1 MDGHMEQNAQLN
13 NQQENEEDA
22 YYQMQMQ
29 QINEYYNHNVNLYQ
43 RNYQE
48 NDEELIRALAESE
61 EYYQKEQMLKKTEEK
76 NSKDEDSIRIPV
88 LQSTGKQKS
97 SKTSTKELE
106 EFYIENYA
114 KSKQRAEQQHKKE
127 VDAFNEI
134 RTERARNNS
143 EESNAIFDYL
153 TGREVPIKESSNVQ
167 AEKYKRYKQENG
179 NKGNFEANESD
190 IKKVVQILKKSIC

>member
-1 MDGHMEQNAQLN
+1 MGIHAGGCCGKREQNVQLNDGHIEQNAQLN

-29 QINEYYNHNVNLYQ
+29 QIDEYYNHNVNSYQ
-43 RNYQE
+43 SNYQE

-61 EYYQKEQMLKKTEEK
+61 EYYQKEQMFKKTEEK

-88 LQSTGKQKS
+88 LKSTGKQKS

-106 EFYIENYA
+106 EFYIKNYA

-127 VDAFNEI
+127 VDALM
-134 RTERARNNS
+134 RLERK
-143 EESNAIFDYL
+143 I
-153 TGREVPIKESSNVQ
+153 V
-167 AEKYKRYKQENG
+167 
-179 NKGNFEANESD
+179 
-190 IKKVVQILKKSIC
+190 